1 MIGIKSSSRFQKLA
15 MYAHQ
20 PLRNSTNYTNT
31 IQNCILQQQHSSLTR
46 HKSVDI
52 MKVSRQ
58 NTVPKMPKK
67 PRRHFLKEKEAR
79 KLLLDFSQRLK
90 TDVEQLLGTKP
101 RIEVNE
107 TEAAEIFIVQG
118 KPLLASSGGVLF
130 PTLTFD
136 EVFSLLPRIVVDM
149 GAVPYV
155 CKGADVMAPGVVSI
169 KGEFK
174 ENDFLLV
181 VDERHSK
188 PLAIGVALFNSQATK
203 NMKHG
208 KIVKNVHHV
217 GDKLWNHLR
226 SF

>member
-1 MIGIKSSSRFQKLA
+1 
-15 MYAHQ
+15 
-20 PLRNSTNYTNT
+20 
-31 IQNCILQQQHSSLTR
+31 
-46 HKSVDI
+46 

-58 NTVPKMPKK
+58 NMVPKMPKK

-90 TDVEQLLGTKP
+90 TDVKQLLGSKT

-107 TEAAEIFIVQG
+107 TETAGIFIFNG
-118 KPLLASSGGVLF
+118 KPLLAKLDSELF
-130 PTLTFD
+130 PTLAFE
-136 EVFSLLPRIVVDM
+136 EVFPFISRIVVDM

-155 CKGADVMAPGVVSI
+155 CKGADVMAPGVVSV

-174 ENDFLLV
+174 ENDLLLV
-181 VDERHSK
+181 VDERHGK
-188 PLAIGVALFNSQATK
+188 PLAIGVALFNSQTMK

-217 GDKLWNHLR
+217 GDKLWKYLR
-226 SF
+226 EF